1 MVGFKELILILDKT
15 TSEKTVMNPEKIERS
30 SSVSNFLPI
39 HGESSQL
46 AKAGGAESKS
56 WEASGPLR
64 KSFMAG
70 WFLLISFLLDAVSD
84 DADNLN
90 GAKILRRITRPNHV
104 N

>member
-70 WFLLISFLLDAVSD
+70 WFLLNSSSVPFWMQFQMMQI
-84 DADNLN
+84 
-90 GAKILRRITRPNHV
+90 I
-104 N
+104 